1 MSVKLE
7 MSQSDDVPP
16 DSFVPA
22 ESDCKQWVESALQR
36 DDDVIASMQI
46 VSVDEMQQLNR
57 DYRGKDKPTNVLSF
71 PMDVPQE
78 IGLNLLGD
86 LVLCAQVIADEAA
99 QQNKPLQAH
108 WAHMIVH
115 GMLHLQGY
123 DHIEEHEAEHME
135 ALEID
140 ILQTLGFANPYQTQ
154 Q

>member
-7 MSQSDDVPP
+7 MSVSDKLPP
-16 DSFVPA
+16 DSFVP
-22 ESDCKQWVESALQR
+22 DKNHCQQWAQFALQR
-36 DDDVIASMQI
+36 DDEVIASVQI
-46 VSVDEMQQLNR
+46 VTPDEMQQLNR
-57 DYRGKDKPTNVLSF
+57 DYRGKDRPTNVLSF
-71 PMDVPQE
+71 PMQVPAE
-78 IGLNLLGD
+78 VGLNLLGD

-135 ALEID
+135 ALETD
-140 ILQTLGFANPYQTQ
+140 ILQTLGFPDPYHNPQ
-154 Q
+154 